1 MDAKRCDRC
10 GEFYLEQDV
19 GKLKEHSMT
28 TPRTIGISN
37 PNHPEKIRIMG
48 VSFKP
53 EVNYNRY
60 LLSLCPK
67 CYKDLIHWYFDF
79 IRWEDQ

>member
-10 GEFYLEQDV
+10 GEFYLEQD
-19 GKLKEHSMT
+19 LKELRELALT
-28 TPRTIGISN
+28 TPREIGISN
-37 PNHPEKIRIMG
+37 LFNPEKIRVMG
-48 VSFKP
+48 ISFKP
-53 EVNYNRY
+53 ERSDNRY
-60 LLSLCPK
+60 LLSLCPR

>member
-19 GKLKEHSMT
+19 AKLKEIAMI
-28 TPRTIGISN
+28 TPREIGISTLFD
-37 PNHPEKIRIMG
+37 PEKIRIMG
-48 VSFKP
+48 ISFKP
-53 EVNYNRY
+53 EINNNGY
-60 LLSLCPK
+60 LLSLCPR
-67 CYKDLIHWYFDF
+67 CYKDLLHWYFDF

>member
-10 GEFYLEQDV
+10 GEFYLEQD
-19 GKLKEHSMT
+19 LKELRELALT
-28 TPRTIGISN
+28 TPREIGISN
-37 PNHPEKIRIMG
+37 LFNPEKIRVMG

-53 EVNYNRY
+53 ETSDNRY
-60 LLSLCPK
+60 LLSLCPR

>member
-10 GEFYLEQDV
+10 GEFYLEQD
-19 GKLKEHSMT
+19 LKGLRELALT
-28 TPRTIGISN
+28 TPREIGISN
-37 PNHPEKIRIMG
+37 LFNPEKIRVMG

-53 EVNYNRY
+53 ETSDNRY
-60 LLSLCPK
+60 LLSLCPR

>member
-19 GKLKEHSMT
+19 AKLKDRPMI
-28 TPRTIGISN
+28 TPRAIGISN
-37 PNHPEKIRIMG
+37 ICNPEKIRIMG

-53 EVNYNRY
+53 ETNDNRY
-60 LLSLCPK
+60 LLSLCPR